1 MLKDSYGRLHT
12 YLRISV
18 TDRCN
23 LNCRY
28 CMPPGGIALVNR
40 QQILRPEEIGQIAQ
54 LFADLGIGKIRLTGG
69 EPLIRRGLDV
79 ILDQLNA
86 IRPRPELAI
95 TTNGLLLEDWVDRLA
110 SRGVRRINISLD
122 TLHPERFA
130 AITGVDGWLQVR
142 AGLKTALRNPGIE
155 RVKLNVVVQRGVN
168 DDEIDAFAR
177 LTQDEALEVRFIE
190 LMPGRWVSWRNDEL
204 VTAAEILERLPGL
217 VELPAE
223 IGVSSGPARLYHYPG
238 AAGRVGL
245 ISGLSQPACSG
256 CNRLRLTAQG
266 MLLRCLFDA
275 EGLDLR
281 SALRSSVP
289 SVEIGDWIKAF
300 LLGKRHIGMGLVQQ
314 NAAVSYSPCIA
325 VVGG

>member
-28 CMPPGGIALVNR
+28 CMPPGGIALVDR
-40 QQILRPEEIGQIAQ
+40 RQILRPEEIGQIAQ

-79 ILDQLNA
+79 ILDHLNT

-95 TTNGLLLEDWVDRLA
+95 TTNGLLLEGWVDHLA
-110 SRGVRRINISLD
+110 ASGVRGINISLD
-122 TLHPERFA
+122 TLRPDRFT
-130 AITGVDGWLQVR
+130 AITGVDGWPQVW
-142 AGLKTALRNPGIE
+142 AGVNTALRNPGIE

-177 LTQDEALEVRFIE
+177 LTQNEALEVRFIE
-190 LMPGRWVSWRNDEL
+190 LMPGRWVSWRSDEL
-204 VTAAEILERLPGL
+204 VTAAEMLERLPGL
-217 VELPAE
+217 VELPGDIAMNA
-223 IGVSSGPARLYHYPG
+223 GPARLYHYPG

-245 ISGLSQPACSG
+245 ISGLSRPACSG

-266 MLLRCLFDA
+266 ELLRCLFDA

-289 SVEIGDWIKAF
+289 SAEIADGIKAF
-300 LLGKRHIGMGLVQQ
+300 LLGKRYVGMGLVQR
-314 NAAVSYSPCIA
+314 NAAVSYSPCLA